1 VPLVHVPSAEET
13 YGRARY
19 VPAESWLGPPRAAD
33 ADPDRAARHVT
44 RRYLGA
50 FGPASVEDL
59 VAYVGR
65 GRNIGRWRAVVA
77 DMADE
82 LVELRDEEGRTVID
96 LPDAPRP
103 AADTPAP
110 PRLLARW
117 DSLLLAWETKHRD
130 RVLPPKRQA
139 SVITKN
145 ADVLPSFLVDGM
157 VAGTWLP
164 RQDDNGE
171 RSLDLRPFGRLLA
184 ADRDALE
191 AEGTRLLPLLG
202 GGAFSRYPGT
212 D

>member
-1 VPLVHVPSAEET
+1 
-13 YGRARY
+13 
-19 VPAESWLGPPRAAD
+19 VPAESWLGPPRDAE

-65 GRNIGRWRAVVA
+65 GRNVGRWRAVVTA
-77 DMADE
+77 RADE
-82 LVELRDEEGRTVID
+82 LVELADEDGRTLVD

-103 AADTPAP
+103 SEDTPVP
-110 PRLLARW
+110 LRLLARW
-117 DSLLLAWETKHRD
+117 DSLLLAWETKHRS
-130 RVLPPKRQA
+130 RVLPAKHQ
-139 SVITKN
+139 STVITKN
-145 ADVLPSFLVDGM
+145 ADVLPTFLVDGM

-164 RQDDNGE
+164 RQDGNGE
-171 RSLDLRPFGRLLA
+171 RRLELRPFGRLRA

-191 AEGTRLLPLLG
+191 AEGERLLPLLG
-202 GGAFSRYPGT
+202 RGAFSRYPGS